1 MNHDNLGDLLLQI
14 NSYVEGLFAPPDPAL
29 ESALRAELEADEF
42 VMEFSPE
49 AKHYRDTLARSD
61 NAKALREACAEVC
74 GREIGI
80 RFLIKSDDSS
90 SESFVNEDDAREAKL
105 KAKKAAAADPT
116 VQQVQRAFG
125 AEIVDVKLL

>member
-1 MNHDNLGDLLLQI
+1 MRADL
-14 NSYVEGLFAPPDPAL
+14 EG
-29 ESALRAELEADEF
+29 DEF

-49 AKHYRDTLARSD
+49 AKHYRDTLARAD

-80 RFLIKSDDSS
+80 RFLIKTDEATH
-90 SESFVNEDDAREAKL
+90 ESPAAEGDAREAKL
-105 KAKKAAAADPT
+105 KAKKAAASDPT
-116 VQQVQRAFG
+116 VQQVQRTFG